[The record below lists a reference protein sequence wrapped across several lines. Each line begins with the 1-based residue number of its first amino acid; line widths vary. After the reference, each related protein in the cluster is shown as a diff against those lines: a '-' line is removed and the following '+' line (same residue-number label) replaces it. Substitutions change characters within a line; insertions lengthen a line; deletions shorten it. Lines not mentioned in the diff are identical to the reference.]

1 MLYNTLTKYVFTVD
15 IYSWTDTGTVN
26 NPTLTYSYDRTIKAK
41 VVNDGTGRVFLHV
54 PSTETLQIQGRFNNI
69 KDVTGELLLPVPGSN
84 VGQEYQIS
92 EREPVANQ
100 FGYRIG
106 VRYWGV
112 KV

>member
-1 MLYNTLTKYVFTVD
+1 MLYNTLTKYPYTVD

-26 NPTLTYSYDRTIKAK
+26 NPTLTYGYDRTVKANISMDK
-41 VVNDGTGRVFLHV
+41 TGRVFLLL
-54 PSTETLQIQGRFNNI
+54 PSSETVQIQGRFNNI
-69 KDVTGELLLPVPGSN
+69 KDKNGELIIPIPGST

-92 EREPVANQ
+92 EREPIMNQ

-106 VRYWGV
+106 LRYWGV